1 MIGAGR
7 RSKWLSSKC
16 SRRAFCITDSVAV
29 RWAKEKKVLAQ
40 IPGLPQS
47 MPCHYHSMVAE
58 TGAKIMR
65 FREFMQFQQTR
76 IYPAY
81 LLAYWRVKDGER
93 V

>member
-1 MIGAGR
+1 
-7 RSKWLSSKC
+7 
-16 SRRAFCITDSVAV
+16 
-29 RWAKEKKVLAQ
+29 
-40 IPGLPQS
+40 

>member
-1 MIGAGR
+1 MGIFVPTKNGDTSTSG
-7 RSKWLSSKC
+7 
-16 SRRAFCITDSVAV
+16 DSL
-29 RWAKEKKVLAQ
+29 WAKEKKVLAQ